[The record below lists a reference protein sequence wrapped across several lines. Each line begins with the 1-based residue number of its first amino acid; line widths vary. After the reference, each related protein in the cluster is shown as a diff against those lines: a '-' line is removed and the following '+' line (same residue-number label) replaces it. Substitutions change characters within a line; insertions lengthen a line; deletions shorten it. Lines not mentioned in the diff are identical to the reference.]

1 VNRAWKEN
9 RRSSGEGYLLSRGQ
23 AVRQNTHEGRTKR
36 SRGTPKKEEAAK
48 EYCVLEE
55 SEIHILLLLLVR
67 ASAVASETK
76 RDTQRQA

>member
-36 SRGTPKKEEAAK
+36 SRGTPKKRGSGERILRFGRIGDPHTAAAAGQSIGGG
-48 EYCVLEE
+48 V
-55 SEIHILLLLLVR
+55 
-67 ASAVASETK
+67 
-76 RDTQRQA
+76 